1 MTLLNRA
8 CQNRAFQMLL
18 AAAGL
23 LAAAPHVS
31 LAQGGSALYAVGE
44 SDGRSSR
51 PASRPAPTPA
61 ATQPPTGASAAIAPA
76 AAPARKA
83 TKPVAS
89 RSSRGKGS
97 ARSPLAIDGRWHDS
111 QCVPLN
117 GVSHS
122 PVLHVKRQYEFNDA
136 RKTWLLEATVY
147 TSDLCLA
154 NARMLTY
161 RGEGSFS
168 ITGKSRVASNAYDA
182 SFKIDSWNAVP
193 HNRDGVLALLNA
205 RCGSGDFAQGQALD
219 LSRTGC
225 PILGIRSIAQSPR
238 EVELVSVSDGK
249 FFMGTR
255 SFAPGLSDDRPAQ
268 LSSYG
273 LVRTP

>member
-8 CQNRAFQMLL
+8 SPLLL
-18 AAAGL
+18 AAAGV
-23 LAAAPHVS
+23 LAATPQIAS
-31 LAQGGSALYAVGE
+31 GQSGSALYAVGE
-44 SDGRSSR
+44 SNSRAPRAATR
-51 PASRPAPTPA
+51 PAAKPA
-61 ATQPPTGASAAIAPA
+61 ASQPPAAGPAAATRA
-76 AAPARKA
+76 AAPAKKA

-89 RSSRGKGS
+89 RQGRRTGP
-97 ARSPLAIDGRWHDS
+97 ARSPVALDGRWHDS
-111 QCVPLN
+111 ECIPLN
-117 GVSHS
+117 GITHS
-122 PVLHVKRQYEFNDA
+122 PSLFVKRQYEFDDA

-147 TSDLCLA
+147 TSDRCLA
-154 NARMLTY
+154 AARMLTY
-161 RGEGSFS
+161 QGEGSFA

-182 SFKIDSWNAVP
+182 SFKIDSWKAVP

-205 RCGSGDFAQGQALD
+205 RCGSGDFAQGRTLD

-225 PILGIRSIAQSPR
+225 SILGIRSIAQAPR
-238 EVELVSVSDGK
+238 EVELVSVSNGK

>member
-1 MTLLNRA
+1 MTPLNRA
-8 CQNRAFQMLL
+8 PHVLL
-18 AAAGL
+18 AAVGV
-23 LAAAPHVS
+23 LAAAPHVV
-31 LAQGGSALYAVGE
+31 LAQGGSALYAVG
-44 SDGRSSR
+44 DGDSRSSR
-51 PASRPAPTPA
+51 PASRPTPKPA
-61 ATQPPTGASAAIAPA
+61 AAPAASAPA
-76 AAPARKA
+76 AAPVKRAS
-83 TKPVAS
+83 KPVAS
-89 RSSRGKGS
+89 RSKGGKGS
-97 ARSPLAIDGRWHDS
+97 TRSPLALDGRWHDS
-111 QCVPLN
+111 QCIPLN
-117 GVSHS
+117 GISHS
-122 PVLHVKRQYEFNDA
+122 PALHVKRQYEFNDA
-136 RKTWLLEATVY
+136 RKTWLLEAAVY
-147 TSDLCLA
+147 TSDRCVA
-154 NARMLTY
+154 NARLLTY

-182 SFKIDSWNAVP
+182 SFKIDGWKAVP

-205 RCGSGDFAQGQALD
+205 RCGSGDFAQGQMLD